1 MSTEVTMPGPHTF
14 SSKAQWRFAFAKYG
28 NTGWVKRW
36 AETNQAVKPFHALPA
51 RKSIRKR

>member
-1 MSTEVTMPGPHTF
+1 MPGPHTF

-36 AETNQAVKPFHALPA
+36 AETNKVSKPFKTLPP
-51 RKSIRKR
+51 RKGIRKR